1 MKASTLRFETGLNS
15 LDKLLGG
22 GFESGSLNLIYGEAT
37 SGKTTLA
44 LTIAFH
50 HLDIKRAAKCV
61 YIDSDNKLRMERV
74 INMADYKA
82 SANLNRFNLF
92 IPDTF
97 KKQKETLEHL
107 PELGP
112 YDLLI
117 VDSVTSLYRTETGD
131 EEKTYMLNR
140 ELNHH
145 MGYIAEL
152 AITKGACFILTGQV
166 RSILDFNQVEPVA
179 PRLLSYWNNVI
190 IKLEK
195 TPFSST
201 RNVILE
207 KPKRPGN
214 VILVNITDEGMKEA
228 IR

>member
-1 MKASTLRFETGLNS
+1 MKASTVRFETGINS
-15 LDKLLGG
+15 LDKMLGG

-44 LTIAFH
+44 LTIVLH
-50 HLDIKRAAKCV
+50 HLNEKRAAKIV
-61 YIDSDNKLRMERV
+61 YIDSDNKLKMER
-74 INMADYKA
+74 ILNMVDRKTLTY
-82 SANLNRFNLF
+82 LNRFNLF

-107 PELGP
+107 PRLEP
-112 YDLLI
+112 FDLLI
-117 VDSVTSLYRTETGD
+117 LDSVTSLYRTETGD

-145 MGYIAEL
+145 LGYMAEL
-152 AITKGACFILTGQV
+152 AITTGACFIFTGQV
-166 RSILDFNQVEPVA
+166 RSILGFNNVEPVA

-195 TPFSST
+195 TPFKST
-201 RNVILE
+201 RNLILE

-214 VILVNITDEGMKEA
+214 VITVNITDEGMREA
-228 IR
+228 VR